1 MRTGLA
7 ALAILLAWG
16 AAPSA
21 AQTWSPAQV
30 LSYCS
35 AEEAF
40 GRRFGETA
48 PEPRLPGRDQVDDFT
63 NDYPPF
69 ILRGTRFEPS
79 AERPIVAVLADS
91 QFPRRGEARAAF
103 NQVRDAL
110 NASGRFSTMVEPA
123 RGVVR
128 FHTFEAATPE
138 GLVVTLRVDDRL
150 LMQCADAARF
160 PEILHYGER

>member
-40 GRRFGETA
+40 GRRVGA
-48 PEPRLPGRDQVDDFT
+48 PGPEPGSSGRGRVAESSNDCPPGVR
-63 NDYPPF
+63 
-69 ILRGTRFEPS
+69 RGTRVGPS
-79 AERPIVAVLADS
+79 AGRPRVAVLADS
-91 QFPRRGEARAAF
+91 QCPRRGEARAAF

-110 NASGRFSTMVEPA
+110 NASGRFSTMVQP
-123 RGVVR
+123 
-128 FHTFEAATPE
+128 
-138 GLVVTLRVDDRL
+138 
-150 LMQCADAARF
+150 
-160 PEILHYGER
+160 